1 MPHGV
6 KVGLEAVLLA
16 WLIDSLPISGFEMY
30 ESRNMQSSE
39 LASVIESHGGRMKPK
54 ACPSRLKVASSFRV
68 VHTLITVYVLWL
80 WRDGA
85 ESRRLKFVLFH
96 YGDGNVERRNADPRE

>member
-39 LASVIESHGGRMKPK
+39 LASVIESHGK
-54 ACPSRLKVASSFRV
+54 L
-68 VHTLITVYVLWL
+68 
-80 WRDGA
+80 
-85 ESRRLKFVLFH
+85 
-96 YGDGNVERRNADPRE
+96 